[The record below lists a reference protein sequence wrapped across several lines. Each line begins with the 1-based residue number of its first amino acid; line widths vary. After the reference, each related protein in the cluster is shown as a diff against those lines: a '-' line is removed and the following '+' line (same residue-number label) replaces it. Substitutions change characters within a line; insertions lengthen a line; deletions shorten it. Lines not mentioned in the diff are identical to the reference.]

1 MKINLKKLLWKKST
15 SNVLTTNYHENF
27 FKVKNKNNRIEK
39 EIPCNYKPII
49 KLARN

>member
-1 MKINLKKLLWKKST
+1 MKKNLPLVYLLPTIMKT
-15 SNVLTTNYHENF
+15 F
-27 FKVKNKNNRIEK
+27 FNVKNKNNRIEK